1 MKLEEMNP
9 EQIKGLI
16 KFLSHNMEDTIKNL
30 GIERVL
36 FVLLL
41 FCPGEDGFTNY
52 ISNCNREDVI
62 KTLRDTANRLERKP
76 REGK

>member
-9 EQIKGLI
+9 EQIKGLM
-16 KFLSHNMEDTIKNL
+16 KLLSHNMEDTIKAL

-41 FCPGEDGFTNY
+41 FCPGEDGLTNY
-52 ISNCNREDVI
+52 ISNCNREDII
-62 KTLRDTANRLERKP
+62 KALRDAADHLERKSLE
-76 REGK
+76 RK